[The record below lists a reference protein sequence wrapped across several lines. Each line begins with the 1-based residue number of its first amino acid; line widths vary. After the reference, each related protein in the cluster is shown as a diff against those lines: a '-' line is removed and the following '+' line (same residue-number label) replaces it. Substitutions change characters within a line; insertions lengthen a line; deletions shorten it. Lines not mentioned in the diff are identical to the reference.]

1 MCDWHCKNYY
11 ENKKLCAFCN
21 DDGQISMFPSVR
33 ACRRCMINNKKYIRR
48 PILVIATDCEE
59 VNKQMFLFLKDKI
72 EQKPSTHS
80 CH

>member
-1 MCDWHCKNYY
+1 M
-11 ENKKLCAFCN
+11 NKCVIHIAKT
-21 DDGQISMFPSVR
+21 IMKIKS
-33 ACRRCMINNKKYIRR
+33 RCMTNNKKYIRR

>member
-1 MCDWHCKNYY
+1 MT
-11 ENKKLCAFCN
+11 
-21 DDGQISMFPSVR
+21 
-33 ACRRCMINNKKYIRR
+33 NNKKYIRR